1 MAPMHTGHGANKRD
15 QAAQNPNPDSNWVL
29 IFVMDYDWLLS
40 ICSKN
45 LISSTVQW
53 LGGSYL
59 GTTSASDAMNYFKH
73 EGVSIQQR
81 NEGTFFDLICC
92 VL

>member
-1 MAPMHTGHGANKRD
+1 MAANKRD
-15 QAAQNPNPDSNWVL
+15 QAAQNPNPNSNWVL